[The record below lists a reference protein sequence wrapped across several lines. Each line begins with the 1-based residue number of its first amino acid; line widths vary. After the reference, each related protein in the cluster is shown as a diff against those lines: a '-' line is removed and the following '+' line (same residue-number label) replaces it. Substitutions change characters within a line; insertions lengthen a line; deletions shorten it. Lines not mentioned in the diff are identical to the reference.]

1 MLVPAASPTLTAEVV
16 LDRIRDHAAATFVS
30 GRVDHGDPVAE
41 VSPEA
46 LPALFPALRNDPELR
61 FEQLVDVTAVH
72 WPLDVGR
79 EFQVVWQ
86 FRSLTNNLFARVTAR
101 LADGASVASATGT
114 YASALYLE
122 REVFD
127 LFGIGF
133 TGHPNLKR
141 ILLPDGYEGHPLR
154 KEYPVEGPTFPE
166 DAHRND
172 MVGQMDPDDFWADAD
187 EANSA

>member
-1 MLVPAASPTLTAEVV
+1 MLVPAASPTLTAEAI
-16 LDRIRDHAAATFVS
+16 LDRIQHHAGAAYLN

-46 LPALFPALRNDPELR
+46 LPILFPALRDDQELR
-61 FEQLVDVTAVH
+61 LEQLVDVTAVH

-79 EFQVVWQ
+79 EFQVLWQ

-101 LADGASVASATGT
+101 LSDGASVASATAT

-127 LFGIGF
+127 LFGIAF

-141 ILLPDGYEGHPLR
+141 ILLPEGYEGHPLR

-172 MVGQMDPDDFWADAD
+172 LVGQLDPDDFWADVD
-187 EANSA
+187 KANGA

>member
-1 MLVPAASPTLTAEVV
+1 MLVPAASPTLTPEAILE
-16 LDRIRDHAAATFVS
+16 RIQQHAGAAYLG

-46 LPALFPALRNDPELR
+46 LPALFPALRDDRELR
-61 FEQLVDVTAVH
+61 LEQLVDVTAVH
-72 WPLDVGR
+72 WPLDLGR
-79 EFQVVWQ
+79 EFEVVWQ

-101 LADGASVASATGT
+101 LADGASVASATAT

-141 ILLPDGYEGHPLR
+141 ILLPEGYEGHPLR

-172 MVGQMDPDDFWADAD
+172 LVGQLDPDDFWADVD
-187 EANSA
+187 KANGA

>member
-1 MLVPAASPTLTAEVV
+1 MLVPAASPTLSPAAILE
-16 LDRIRDHAAATFVS
+16 RIRDHAGAAYLG

-41 VSPEA
+41 VSPAA
-46 LPALFPALRNDPELR
+46 LPDLFPALRDDRDLR
-61 FEQLVDVTAVH
+61 LEQLIDVTAVH
-72 WPLDVGR
+72 WPLDAGR

-101 LADGASVASATGT
+101 LADGASVASATAT

-141 ILLPDGYEGHPLR
+141 ILLPEGYEGHPLR

-172 MVGQMDPDDFWADAD
+172 LVGQLDPDDFWADVD
-187 EANSA
+187 KANGA

>member
-1 MLVPAASPTLTAEVV
+1 MLVPAASPTLTAEAI
-16 LDRIRDHAAATFVS
+16 LDRIQQHAGAAYLN

-46 LPALFPALRNDPELR
+46 LPALFPALRDDQELKL
-61 FEQLVDVTAVH
+61 EQLVDVTAVH

-79 EFQVVWQ
+79 EFQVLWQ

-101 LADGASVASATGT
+101 LSDGGSVASATAT

-141 ILLPDGYEGHPLR
+141 ILLPEGYEGHPLR

-172 MVGQMDPDDFWADAD
+172 LVGQLDPDDFWADVD
-187 EANSA
+187 KANGA

>member
-1 MLVPAASPTLTAEVV
+1 MLVPAASPTLTPEAI
-16 LDRIRDHAAATFVS
+16 LDRIRDHAGAAYLN

-41 VSPEA
+41 VSPAA
-46 LPALFPALRNDPELR
+46 LPDLFPALRDDQELR
-61 FEQLVDVTAVH
+61 LEQLVDVTAVH
-72 WPLDVGR
+72 WPLDLGR
-79 EFQVVWQ
+79 EFQGVGE

-101 LADGASVASATGT
+101 LSDGASVASATAT

-141 ILLPDGYEGHPLR
+141 ILLPEGYEGHPLR

-172 MVGQMDPDDFWADAD
+172 LVGQLDPDDFWADVD
-187 EANSA
+187 KANGA

>member
-1 MLVPAASPTLTAEVV
+1 LVPAASPTLTAEAI
-16 LDRIRDHAAATFVS
+16 LDRIQQHAGAAYLN

-41 VSPEA
+41 VLPKA
-46 LPALFPALRNDPELR
+46 LPALFPALRDDPELQL
-61 FEQLVDVTAVH
+61 EQLVDVTAVH

-79 EFQVVWQ
+79 EFQVLWQ

-101 LADGASVASATGT
+101 LSDGASVASATAT
-114 YASALYLE
+114 YDSALYLE

-133 TGHPNLKR
+133 NGHPNLKR
-141 ILLPDGYEGHPLR
+141 ILLPEGYEGHPLR

-172 MVGQMDPDDFWADAD
+172 LVGQLDPDDFWADVD
-187 EANSA
+187 KANGA

>member
-1 MLVPAASPTLTAEVV
+1 MLVPAASPTQTPEAI
-16 LDRIRDHAAATFVS
+16 LDRIQHHAGKAYLG

-41 VSPEA
+41 VSSEA
-46 LPALFPALRNDPELR
+46 LPALFAALRNDPELR
-61 FEQLVDVTAVH
+61 LEQLVDVTAVH

-79 EFQVVWQ
+79 EFQAVWQ
-86 FRSLTNNLFARVTAR
+86 FRSLTNNLFARLTAR
-101 LADGASVASATGT
+101 LADGESVASATAT

-141 ILLPDGYEGHPLR
+141 ILLPEGYEGHPLR

-172 MVGQMDPDDFWADAD
+172 MVGRMDPDDFWADVD
-187 EANSA
+187 EANGA

>member
-1 MLVPAASPTLTAEVV
+1 MLVPTASPTLAPEEV
-16 LDRIRDHAAATFVS
+16 LERIGRHAGSAYLG
-30 GRVDHGDPVAE
+30 GRVDHGDPVAD
-41 VSPEA
+41 VTPGA
-46 LPALFPALRNDPELR
+46 FPTLFAAVRDDADLRL
-61 FEQLVDVTAVH
+61 EQLVDVTAVH

-79 EFQVVWQ
+79 ELQVVWQ

-101 LADGASVASATGT
+101 LADGEPVASATGT

-127 LFGIGF
+127 LFGIRF
-133 TGHPNLKR
+133 SGHPNLKR
-141 ILLPDGYEGHPLR
+141 ILLPEGYEGHPLR

-172 MVGQMDPDDFWADAD
+172 LVGKLDPDDFWADVD
-187 EANSA
+187 EANGA

>member
-1 MLVPAASPTLTAEVV
+1 MLVPAASPTLTPEAILE
-16 LDRIRDHAAATFVS
+16 RIQQHAGAAS
-30 GRVDHGDPVAE
+30 LGGRVDHGDPVAE

-46 LPALFPALRNDPELR
+46 LPALFPALRDDRELR
-61 FEQLVDVTAVH
+61 LEQLVDVTAVH
-72 WPLDVGR
+72 WPLDLGR
-79 EFQVVWQ
+79 EFEVVWQ

-101 LADGASVASATGT
+101 LADGASVASATAT

-141 ILLPDGYEGHPLR
+141 ILLPEGYEGHPLR

-172 MVGQMDPDDFWADAD
+172 LVGQLDPDDFWADVD
-187 EANSA
+187 KANGA

>member
-1 MLVPAASPTLTAEVV
+1 MLVPAASPTLTPEAILE
-16 LDRIRDHAAATFVS
+16 RIQHHAGAAYRG

-41 VSPEA
+41 VSPDA
-46 LPALFPALRNDPELR
+46 LPALFPALRDDRELGL
-61 FEQLVDVTAVH
+61 EQLVDVTAVH
-72 WPLDVGR
+72 WPLDMGR

-101 LADGASVASATGT
+101 LADGASVASATAT

-141 ILLPDGYEGHPLR
+141 ILLPEGYEGHPLR

-172 MVGQMDPDDFWADAD
+172 LVGQLDPDDFWADVD
-187 EANSA
+187 KANGA

>member
-1 MLVPAASPTLTAEVV
+1 MLVPAASPTLASEAI
-16 LDRIRDHAAATFVS
+16 LARIQSHAGGAYVG
-30 GRVDHGDPVAE
+30 GREDHGDPVAE

-46 LPALFPALRNDPELR
+46 LPNLFPALRDDPELR
-61 FEQLVDVTAVH
+61 LEQLVDVTAVH

-101 LADGASVASATGT
+101 LADGAAVASATGA

-127 LFGIGF
+127 LFGIQF

-141 ILLPDGYEGHPLR
+141 ILLPEGYEGHPLR

-172 MVGQMDPDDFWADAD
+172 LVGQLDPDDFWADVD
-187 EANSA
+187 KANGA

>member
-16 LDRIRDHAAATFVS
+16 LDRIRDYAAATFVG

-41 VSPEA
+41 VSPDA

-133 TGHPNLKR
+133 TGHPKLKR

-172 MVGQMDPDDFWADAD
+172 MVGQMDPDDFWAGAD
-187 EANSA
+187 EANGA

>member
-1 MLVPAASPTLTAEVV
+1 LVPAASPTQTPEAI
-16 LDRIRDHAAATFVS
+16 LDRIKHHAGAAYLN

-41 VSPEA
+41 VSPDA
-46 LPALFPALRNDPELR
+46 LPALFSALRDDQDLR
-61 FEQLVDVTAVH
+61 LEQLVDVTAVH
-72 WPLDVGR
+72 WPLDTGR

-101 LADGASVASATGT
+101 LSDGASVASATGA

-141 ILLPDGYEGHPLR
+141 ILLPEGYEGHPLR

-172 MVGQMDPDDFWADAD
+172 LVGQLDPDDFWADVDKVSGA
-187 EANSA
+187 